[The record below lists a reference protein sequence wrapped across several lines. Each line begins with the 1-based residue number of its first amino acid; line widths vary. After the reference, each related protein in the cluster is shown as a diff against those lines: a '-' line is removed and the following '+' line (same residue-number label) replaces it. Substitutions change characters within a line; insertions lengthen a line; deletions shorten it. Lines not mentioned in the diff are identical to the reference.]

1 MEHENLN
8 TEETTQLGIGD
19 VVCSPWHVTNQLRW
33 KHNEEIMIDGTAM
46 SISELQQMWKSD
58 IGEEKW
64 EAIPFVE

>member
-19 VVCSPWHVTNQLRW
+19 VVCSTWHATNQLRW
-33 KHNEEIMIDGTAM
+33 KHKEEIMIDGTVM